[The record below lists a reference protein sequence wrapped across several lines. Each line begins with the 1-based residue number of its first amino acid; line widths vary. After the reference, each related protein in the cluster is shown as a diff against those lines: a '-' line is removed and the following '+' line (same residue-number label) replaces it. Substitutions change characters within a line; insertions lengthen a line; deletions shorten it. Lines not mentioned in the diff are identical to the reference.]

1 LTDAASAAQ
10 FFDAVARRY
19 DRVYAPGRD
28 ETARGLARVLR
39 ELPAASRVLD
49 LGVGTGREL
58 PALLD
63 AGHLPTGLDAS
74 DEMLALCARRS
85 RPVPL
90 VKGDLWERLPWDDGS
105 FDAVLALHGTLSHP
119 PSDEARAR
127 LPGEVARVLR
137 PGGVFVAEVPTLA
150 WLDRVA
156 RETGT
161 GVERLGDR
169 SARFTDEATGAT
181 VLASFLSEAEWR
193 TLFES
198 ALTVRIE
205 PAGDFELMIVGH
217 SGGRPSTLA
226 NADVAVESRPPHASG
241 G

>member
-1 LTDAASAAQ
+1 LTEEGFAAR

-19 DRVYAPGRD
+19 DRVYAPGR
-28 ETARGLARVLR
+28 ARVLC
-39 ELPAASRVLD
+39 ELPAKSRVLD

-63 AGHLPTGLDAS
+63 AGHSPTGFDAS
-74 DEMLALCARRS
+74 DEMLAICARRS

-90 VKGDLWERLPWDDGS
+90 VNGDLWERLPFDDGS

-119 PSDEARAR
+119 PSNEARAQ

-156 RETGT
+156 KEAGT
-161 GVERLGDR
+161 GVERLGHRD
-169 SARFTDEATGAT
+169 ARFTDEATGAI
-181 VLASFLSEAEWR
+181 VLASFLPEAEWR
-193 TLFES
+193 ALFAT
-198 ALTVRIE
+198 ALAVRIE
-205 PAGDFELMIVGH
+205 PAGEGELMIVGH
-217 SGGRPSTLA
+217 SGGRPSTPE
-226 NADVAVESRPPHASG
+226 NAARAVASKPPHASG